1 MVRGLRMQPF
11 DRENLLEKLREIEQQ
26 ARLVLDEMIATP
38 SIHRTRLLHIIALA
52 QQLQALVDTAS

>member
-1 MVRGLRMQPF
+1 MQRQDQETF
-11 DRENLLEKLREIEQQ
+11 AEKLREIEQQ

-52 QQLQALVDTAS
+52 QQLQALLGS